1 MLAGLSAEEYNRIE
15 PEPERFHS
23 PSAKSFTSRE
33 KFQPPM
39 TAISDAVQTMK
50 GDASMLQE
58 TQRPPPMTNQPRPAN
73 KILANLPEDEFEQL
87 RPKLR
92 AVSFPIGEILYMPA
106 QKIEH
111 VYFVNR
117 GVVSLLAALEDGAT
131 VEAGVIGPEGVA
143 GIAVVLGANSTP
155 NQALTQ
161 SDVEASRISAADLVT
176 EFRKSSK
183 LRNSLLLFVHTMFT
197 QVTQTAACN
206 RLHTLD
212 QRLARW
218 LLMVEDRIK
227 DKQFTLTQEFLSRML
242 GVRRAGVTVAANDLR
257 HSGLI
262 DYHRGDI
269 VIVNRPGLEKVSC
282 ECYRIVT
289 QEYDSYLQN

>member
-1 MLAGLSAEEYNRIE
+1 MKRDTFML
-15 PEPERFHS
+15 H
-23 PSAKSFTSRE
+23 
-33 KFQPPM
+33 
-39 TAISDAVQTMK
+39 D
-50 GDASMLQE
+50 

-73 KILANLPEDEFEQL
+73 KILANLPDDEFEQI

-92 AVSFPIGEILYMPA
+92 PVSFPIGEVLYMPE

-111 VYFVNR
+111 AYFVNH
-117 GVVSLLAALEDGAT
+117 GVVSLLAALEDGST

-143 GIAVVLGANSTP
+143 GISLVLGANSTP

-161 SDVEASRISAADLVT
+161 SDVEALRISAADLVI
-176 EFRKSSK
+176 EFRKSGQ
-183 LRNSLLLFVHTMFT
+183 LRDSLLRFVHTMFT

-218 LLMVEDRIK
+218 LLLTHDRVESN
-227 DKQFTLTQEFLSRML
+227 QFTLTQEFLSRML
-242 GVRRAGVTVAANDLR
+242 GVRRAGVTVAANELR

-269 VIVNRPGLEKVSC
+269 MVVDRQGLEKVSC
-282 ECYRIVT
+282 ECYRIVKR
-289 QEYDSYLQN
+289 EYDSNLQN

>member
-1 MLAGLSAEEYNRIE
+1 MGNRAPGGVSNVE
-15 PEPERFHS
+15 
-23 PSAKSFTSRE
+23 
-33 KFQPPM
+33 
-39 TAISDAVQTMK
+39 SDRVKA
-50 GDASMLQE
+50 DL
-58 TQRPPPMTNQPRPAN
+58 NQPRPAN
-73 KILANLPEDEFEQL
+73 RILSNLPDDEYEQL
-87 RPKLR
+87 RPNLR
-92 AVSFPIGEILYMPA
+92 PASFPIGEILYMPE

-111 VYFVNR
+111 AYFVNH

-143 GIAVVLGANSTP
+143 GISVVLGANSTP

-161 SDVEASRISAADLVT
+161 SNVEASRIAAADLVAA
-176 EFRKSSK
+176 FRKSSK
-183 LRNSLLLFVHTMFT
+183 LREAMLRFMHTMFT

-218 LLMVEDRIK
+218 LLMTQDRVNNK
-227 DKQFTLTQEFLSRML
+227 EFTLTQEFLSRML

-257 HSGLI
+257 QSGFI

-269 VIVNRPGLEKVSC
+269 IILDRRGLENVSC
-282 ECYRIVT
+282 ECYRIVKH
-289 QEYDSYLQN
+289 EYDSYLSD